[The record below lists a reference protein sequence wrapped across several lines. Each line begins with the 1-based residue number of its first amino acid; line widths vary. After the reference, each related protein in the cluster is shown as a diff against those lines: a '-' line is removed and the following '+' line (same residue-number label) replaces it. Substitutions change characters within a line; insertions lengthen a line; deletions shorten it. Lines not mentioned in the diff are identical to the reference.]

1 MKTVAKY
8 NVFKGISL
16 ALTASTPIVA
26 LLSCSELFVHRSDTA
41 ISVAGIV
48 AIVISCLF
56 FKDKLLENFKLPS
69 PFMGSLIGL
78 IIIQLIKSI
87 IYPIETVLVATVVVT
102 AVDTITFRRM
112 YKNIERKLPDNIDKF
127 KHFGFIT
134 CKTEEIM
141 GEQ

>member
-16 ALTASTPIVA
+16 AITASTPIVA

-87 IYPIETVLVATVVVT
+87 IYPIETVLVATVIVT

-127 KHFGFIT
+127 KRLGFIT

-141 GEQ
+141 GE